1 MPSTILGGAPKQISL
16 ETDSEGHRDYTVVW
30 HVKTA
35 GPSYGPDYA
44 IACTGLPLPG
54 ASLNI
59 GASVDP
65 WAFYQRKASAQ
76 PLAIDKRRDV
86 YAVTQLF
93 TTRPARRCQTSAIE
107 DPLLEP
113 HKVRGGFEQL
123 MIAVD
128 HDKDGKK
135 LTNSSGERYRGA
147 PVDLAVAVPTIELT
161 MNAAWINLPW
171 LSDYCQ
177 AVNNATWWGLAAR
190 QLLCDTFT
198 WERVLY
204 GTCYYYFSVN
214 FTFKIAAYPFNSPT
228 WDLRLIDEG
237 TRVKIPGTSPARY
250 RQWKDEREENGTVLL
265 DGSGNKLAE
274 TANAAY
280 RTFRCRREKDF
291 SAVGW
296 PATLM

>member
-1 MPSTILGGAPKQISL
+1 MATTIIGGSPKEISL

-30 HVKTA
+30 HVKTD
-35 GPSYGPDYA
+35 GPAYGPDHA
-44 IACTGLPLPG
+44 IACSGLPLPG
-54 ASLNI
+54 ASLSI
-59 GASVDP
+59 GSTADA
-65 WAFYQRKASAQ
+65 WAFYQRKASAKL
-76 PLAIDKRRDV
+76 LAGDKRRDT

-93 TTRPARRCQTSAIE
+93 TTRPARRCETAQVG

-113 HKVRGGFEQL
+113 HRVRGGFEQM

-147 PVDLAVAVPTIELT
+147 PVDLAVSVPTIELV
-161 MNAAWINLPW
+161 MNASWINLPW

-177 AVNNATWWGLAAR
+177 SVNNATWWGVAAR
-190 QLLCDTFT
+190 QLLCNTFT
-198 WERVLY
+198 WTRVNY
-204 GTCYYYFSVN
+204 GSCFFYFEVTFS
-214 FTFKIAAYPFNSPT
+214 FKIAAFPFNAPT

-237 TRVKIPGTSPARY
+237 TRIKVAGSSPARY
-250 RQWKDEREENGTVLL
+250 VQWKDEKEENGTVLL
-265 DGSGNKLAE
+265 DGAGNKLAE
-274 TANAAY
+274 TANAVY
-280 RTFRCRREKDF
+280 RSFRCRREKNF